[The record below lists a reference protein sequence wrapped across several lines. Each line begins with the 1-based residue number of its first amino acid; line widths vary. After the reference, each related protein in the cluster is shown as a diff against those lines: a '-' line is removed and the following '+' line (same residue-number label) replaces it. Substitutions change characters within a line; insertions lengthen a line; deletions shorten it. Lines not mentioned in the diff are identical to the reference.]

1 MVYRPPCLRFFL
13 GFLLALTGPPAL
25 AQERLTARPLLS
37 VTALQPGGQGTLAVV
52 FDVAAGFHSQSHE
65 PLDKNL
71 IPFVITPEEV
81 PGMHFGEPVYP
92 PAVTHEYKSLGKVS
106 VYEAKSTV
114 FIPILTDA
122 AAKPGP
128 VQIKATLSYQLCDD
142 KVCFRPE
149 KQTLTLDTRIAAPG
163 ETVQPADQETFKSY
177 TSGPPVTRPAP
188 VTQPSASSA
197 ALREPSTGNGME
209 PPRSAT
215 GAFALALLVGLVFN
229 IMPCVLPVLPLKI
242 MGFHQAAA
250 HARGRTMLFGGFFSL
265 GVIAVFLALGLV
277 VVVLKKLQWGQQFS
291 NPWFAWGMVLLL
303 IAMAAGMFDAFA
315 LNLPSAVYSIT
326 PRHDTLAGN
335 FTWGILT
342 AVLST
347 PCTVW
352 LFPPLLLWASNEP
365 PAIGLAAMGTVG
377 VGMAMPYF
385 VLSAFPEAARRFPR
399 TGPWAALVKQ
409 MMGFLILGFAA
420 FFAAGRLMAAPAHWW
435 ATVPVALLASLW
447 LLVRVIRLTHG
458 AWPVAIA
465 SLLAVLITGVTFGM
479 AARANSPS
487 VAWQPYSDESFAAAR
502 ASGSIVLID
511 FTANWCLNCQY
522 VDTTVFHDRRV
533 LSVLKDRKVT
543 TFKADLTFDDAPGQS
558 LLAQLNPAG
567 GIPLTAIYF
576 PDAPKP
582 IQLPGVYAAASL
594 VGAIDR

>member
-1 MVYRPPCLRFFL
+1 MVNRPLRLRFFF
-13 GFLLALTGPPAL
+13 GILLAVIGPPAL
-25 AQERLTARPLLS
+25 AQERLTAKVLLS
-37 VTALQPGGQGTLAVV
+37 VTALQPGAQDAIAIV

-71 IPFVITPEEV
+71 IPFVVTLEEAAGV
-81 PGMHFGEPVYP
+81 HFGEPVYP
-92 PAVTHEYKSLGKVS
+92 PAVTREYKSLGKIS
-106 VYEAKSTV
+106 VYEGRSTV
-114 FIPILTDA
+114 FVPVQADA

-128 VQIKATLSYQLCDD
+128 VQIKATLSYHLCDD

-163 ETVQPADQETFKSY
+163 ESVQPANQDVFKNYASA
-177 TSGPPVTRPAP
+177 PPVG
-188 VTQPSASSA
+188 
-197 ALREPSTGNGME
+197 TGGM
-209 PPRSAT
+209 T
-215 GAFALALLVGLVFN
+215 GLGAFATALLVGLIFN
-229 IMPCVLPVLPLKI
+229 VMPCVLPVLPLKI

-265 GVIAVFLALGLV
+265 GVIAVFLALGLA

-303 IAMAAGMFDAFA
+303 VAMAAGMFDAFA

-326 PRHDTLAGN
+326 PRHDTFSGN
-335 FTWGILT
+335 FTWGILA

-365 PAIGLAAMGTVG
+365 AAIGLAAMGTVG
-377 VGMAMPYF
+377 AGMALPYF

-399 TGPWAALVKQ
+399 TGPWAGLVKQ

-420 FFAAGRLMAAPAHWW
+420 FFAAGRLVAAPAHWW

-465 SLLAVLITGVTFGM
+465 SLLAVLITGVTYGA

-502 ASGSIVLID
+502 AARSIVLID

-543 TFKADLTFDDAPGQS
+543 SFKADLTFDGAPGQS

-594 VGAIDR
+594 VGVIER